1 MNNGYHDILAITLTS
16 LAHIQWRS
24 QKFRSGRT
32 RLKDKIESKKNNLKK
47 LIKINNKICNCHTKS
62 NIKYKL

>member
-16 LAHIQWRS
+16 RPHIQWQS
-24 QKFRSGRT
+24 QKFRSGGA

-47 LIKINNKICNCHTKS
+47 LIKINNKM
-62 NIKYKL
+62 